1 MTPKKELQMAYGLT
15 IILLVVGVL
24 SYSAFSARVPEQPVR
39 LMFESAAGNV
49 LFDHKTHT
57 AVSGYSISCK
67 DCHHHPEDESELRAC
82 GDCHRIQETGEKMP
96 QACTDCHEPDE
107 IQDTKIIKKAD
118 AFHLQCINC
127 HTDFEAGPEECRS
140 CHIL

>member
-1 MTPKKELQMAYGLT
+1 MTPKKELQMAYALA

-24 SYSAFSARVPEQPVR
+24 SYSAFSARAPEQPVR
-39 LMFESAAGNV
+39 LMFKSAAGNV

-57 AVSGYSISCK
+57 EESGYGISCE
-67 DCHHHPEDESELRAC
+67 DCHHHFEEEVDFRAC
-82 GDCHRIQETGEKMP
+82 GDCHILPENGEKMP
-96 QACTDCHEPDE
+96 QYCMDCHEPDE
-107 IQDTKIIKKAD
+107 IEDTEMIKKVD

-127 HTDFEAGPEECRS
+127 HTDFEAGPEECQS